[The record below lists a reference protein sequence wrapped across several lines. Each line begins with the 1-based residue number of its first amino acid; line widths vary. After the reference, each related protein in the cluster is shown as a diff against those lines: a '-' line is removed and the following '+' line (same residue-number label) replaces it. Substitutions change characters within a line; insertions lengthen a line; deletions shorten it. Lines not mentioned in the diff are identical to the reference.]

1 MQIVCMSLFTEGVQN
16 DHHLHGHMSGDAL
29 FTGASIISCRK
40 SDHIAIKQCNPSV
53 REGQWTNKKQNIG
66 ILHGVNLCTYFHNIW
81 QTSVG

>member
-1 MQIVCMSLFTEGVQN
+1 MSLFTEGVQN

-53 REGQWTNKKQNIG
+53 REGQ
-66 ILHGVNLCTYFHNIW
+66 
-81 QTSVG
+81 